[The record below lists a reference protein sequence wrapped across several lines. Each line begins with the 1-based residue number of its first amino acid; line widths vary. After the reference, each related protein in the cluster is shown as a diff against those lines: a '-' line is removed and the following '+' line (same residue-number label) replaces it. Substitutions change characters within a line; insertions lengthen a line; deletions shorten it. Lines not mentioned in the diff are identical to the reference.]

1 MITNWPL
8 VFFTVFSQFATG
20 LALFSWWRDSH
31 DSFRT
36 PRGWYAATG
45 AALVGL
51 VASLACYGGLASGVM
66 LLAQVGCAAL
76 LVLCALALKASCP
89 CVGLVAW
96 LAGAVCVFGQIVN
109 AIPGEVCSTSG
120 MFPIFL
126 FPLCTIILGAVF
138 SQLGYLGQPVDHVKH
153 PAGRFYLPLRICLWI
168 MLVITAIAPI
178 MPWEDVY
185 MARSA
190 IILMQTQLYW
200 MGVIFSGV
208 VLGLSHMGRVT
219 LVLQA
224 IVAFVSIFGLR
235 TAFYADGVHGIID
248 MSTIYRPF

>member
-20 LALFSWWRDSH
+20 LALFSWWKDTH
-31 DSFRT
+31 DEN
-36 PRGWYAATG
+36 PGIRGWSASAICAAIALIASGFCFDGIASGIWLIAQIACLVLLFCSYGCTKGAFILGLGGWLSG
-45 AALVGL
+45 AA
-51 VASLACYGGLASGVM
+51 
-66 LLAQVGCAAL
+66 
-76 LVLCALALKASCP
+76 
-89 CVGLVAW
+89 CVVI
-96 LAGAVCVFGQIVN
+96 QIID
-109 AIPGEVCSTSG
+109 AIPGEVFSTSG
-120 MFPIFL
+120 LFPIFL
-126 FPLCTIILGAVF
+126 FPLCTVILGAVF
-138 SQLGYLGQPVDHVKH
+138 SQLIVLGEPENHKDH

-178 MPWEDVY
+178 IPWEDTY

-224 IVAFVSIFGLR
+224 IIAFVSIFGLR
-235 TAFYADGVHGIID
+235 TAFYADGVHGAID
-248 MSTIYRPF
+248 MSTLFRVM

>member
-20 LALFSWWRDSH
+20 LALFSWWKDTH
-31 DSFRT
+31 DEAPS
-36 PRGWYAATG
+36 PRGWKTSAAG
-45 AALVGL
+45 ALVALIASGFCFDGIASGIWL
-51 VASLACYGGLASGVM
+51 VAQIAC
-66 LLAQVGCAAL
+66 
-76 LVLCALALKASCP
+76 LALIFCSYGCGKGATML
-89 CVGLVAW
+89 GIGAW
-96 LAGAVCVFGQIVN
+96 LSGAVCVIAQIVD
-109 AIPGEVCSTSG
+109 AIPGEVFSTSG
-120 MFPIFL
+120 LFPIFL
-126 FPLCTIILGAVF
+126 FPLCTIVLGAVF
-138 SQLGYLGQPVDHVKH
+138 SQLIVMGEAEDHVKH
-153 PAGRFYLPLRICLWI
+153 PVGRFYLPLRICLWI

-178 MPWEDVY
+178 MPWEDTY

-224 IVAFVSIFGLR
+224 IIAFVSIFGLR
-235 TAFYADGVHGIID
+235 TAFYADGVHGVID
-248 MSTIYRPF
+248 MSTLYRPF

>member
-20 LALFSWWRDSH
+20 LALFSWWKDTH
-31 DSFRT
+31 DEAPSL
-36 PRGWYAATG
+36 RGWKTAAAG
-45 AALVGL
+45 AA
-51 VASLACYGGLASGVM
+51 VALAASIVCYGGLASGPM
-66 LLAQVGCAAL
+66 LLAQAGCLAL
-76 LVLCALALKASCP
+76 LALCALSIKVCRKA
-89 CVGLVAW
+89 GLLAW
-96 LAGAVCVFGQIVN
+96 LVGSVGIVGQIVD
-109 AIPGEVCSTSG
+109 AIPGELFSTSG
-120 MFPIFL
+120 LFPVFL
-126 FPLCTIILGAVF
+126 FPLCTIVLGAVF
-138 SQLGYLGQPVDHVKH
+138 SQLVVMGEAEDYVKH
-153 PAGRFYLPLRICLWI
+153 PVGRFYLPLRICLWI

-178 MPWEDVY
+178 MPWEDTY

-224 IVAFVSIFGLR
+224 IIAFVSIFGLR

-248 MSTIYRPF
+248 MSTLYRPF

>member
-20 LALFSWWRDSH
+20 LALFSWWKDRNDENPS
-31 DSFRT
+31 
-36 PRGWYAATG
+36 PRGWQASALTG
-45 AALVGL
+45 AIAL
-51 VASLACYGGLASGVM
+51 VASFVCYGGLASGIW
-66 LLAQVGCAAL
+66 LLAQACC
-76 LVLCALALKASCP
+76 LVLLFCAYGCSKGATLL
-89 CVGLVAW
+89 GMGAW
-96 LAGAVCVFGQIVN
+96 LAGALCVGVQIVD
-109 AIPGEVCSTSG
+109 AIPGAVFSVSG

-138 SQLGYLGQPVDHVKH
+138 SQLIILGEPEDYKKH

-178 MPWEDVY
+178 WPWEDVY

-208 VLGLSHMGRVT
+208 VLGLSHMGRIT

-224 IVAFVSIFGLR
+224 IVAFVSIMGLR

-248 MSTIYRPF
+248 MSTLYRPF